1 MKAPESIPYKMFNS
15 FTMGGKAIVE
25 YRYRNDCSQET
36 QQLINNNY
44 TKDIFKE
51 SVKRIEKREQ
61 NYYGYTDTWL
71 YEALEKYPVAGK
83 DVCIMGSTHPWY
95 EAMIISHGA
104 KSCTVIEYSE
114 RQSFHKDIE
123 YLQPHQVEDRKF
135 DVCFSISSYEHDG
148 LGRYGDPLDPDGDL
162 KAMKNTKDLIHKDSL
177 LFLSVPIGID
187 KVVFNLH
194 RVYGKH
200 RIEKLL
206 DGWEIVDKFGF
217 FEESLENNVNGVDG
231 SPYQPV
237 YILKNT

>member
-1 MKAPESIPYKMFNS
+1 
-15 FTMGGKAIVE
+15 
-25 YRYRNDCSQET
+25 
-36 QQLINNNY
+36 
-44 TKDIFKE
+44 
-51 SVKRIEKREQ
+51 
-61 NYYGYTDTWL
+61 
-71 YEALEKYPVAGK
+71 
-83 DVCIMGSTHPWY
+83 
-95 EAMIISHGA
+95 
-104 KSCTVIEYSE
+104 
-114 RQSFHKDIE
+114 
-123 YLQPHQVEDRKF
+123 
-135 DVCFSISSYEHDG
+135 
-148 LGRYGDPLDPDGDL
+148 
-162 KAMKNTKDLIHKDSL
+162 MKNTKDLIHKDSL